1 MADAVGRFSRAPGVC
16 LATAGPGATN
26 LLTGIGGAF
35 RDSSP
40 VLALT
45 CNGYNEHLDMDD
57 AQSADHVQIFR
68 PRPSGPSSK
77 VTESSAIAGTLVEA
91 WIRASSGCPGPGSWF

>member
-1 MADAVGRFSRAPGVC
+1 MGRFSGKPGVC

-40 VLALT
+40 VLVLT
-45 CNGYNEHLDMDD
+45 CSGYNEHIDMDD
-57 AQSADHVQIFR
+57 AQSADHV
-68 PRPSGPSSK
+68 
-77 VTESSAIAGTLVEA
+77 
-91 WIRASSGCPGPGSWF
+91 